1 MRYIKKD
8 FPKVVQLKKK
18 AQAAEEKLRY
28 IVLNI
33 DPDTE
38 REYRREVISATRN
51 AVSSINQAVKSFCK
65 EELPSGF
72 REGQKASDGGKEDL
86 SVSRQQ
92 AAAILKAQGFR
103 YSEKAYRYDRYIE
116 IHTATQKAG
125 ESFISRVNERLD
137 KLSKTGDDSVYA
149 AKQAIEKELEES
161 GLLTVEYANGARQP
175 ISAYATMAARSAR
188 IESQNIGGI
197 GRALEH
203 GTDIVKCE
211 GMYPTCPTCRKFIG
225 KWFSISGKDKRFP
238 ALFGSSGPL
247 KRKYATIHPNCRCE
261 FLPVY
266 LDFETD
272 EEIKKKAAESK
283 TVKKQ
288 SKTEAELYAA
298 WQGQHRRE
306 REEETLFRNL
316 NTVYGENM
324 PYKTLAGFRR
334 AYRGN
339 PDIAKIDA
347 IKRKKV
353 IEYDSIPLQDI
364 KKNNKIISIPC
375 EKYKEPADENEIIS
389 LVAGGDLTKG
399 SCSSAAFA
407 YIGNKSGYKVRDF
420 RGGDSRDFF
429 SKFSN
434 IKNISDLDGA
444 ISISKKG
451 ENQIKTTVNLLNSL
465 NYGTEYY
472 LSAGGHAAIVKR
484 FSDHFE
490 YLELQSEKNNGWFPL
505 TNKTLKDR
513 FGCKQKITVYG
524 FVLSSESI
532 AIQIDSLYNN
542 PKFIKLLEYINTLE
556 GDERKG
562 ANGYAK

>member
-1 MRYIKKD
+1 MRYIKQD
-8 FPKVVQLKKK
+8 FPKVVQLKNK

-38 REYRREVISATRN
+38 REYRREVITATKN
-51 AVSSINQAVKSFCK
+51 AVSSINKALKSFCK

-72 REGQKASDGGKEDL
+72 REGQKASDGGKEEL
-86 SVSRQQ
+86 SLSRQQ
-92 AAAILKAQGFR
+92 AAAILKDQGFR
-103 YSEKAYRYDRYIE
+103 YSEKAYRYDRYVE
-116 IHTATQKAG
+116 IHTAAKKAG
-125 ESFISRVNERLD
+125 ESFISRVTERLD
-137 KLSKTGDDSVYA
+137 KLSKDGDDSVYA

-203 GTDIVKCE
+203 GTDIVKCV
-211 GMYPTCPTCRKFIG
+211 GMYPTCQTCRKFIG
-225 KWFSISGKDKRFP
+225 KWFSISGNDKRFP

-283 TVKKQ
+283 AGKKQ

-316 NTVYGENM
+316 KTVYGEDM

-339 PDIAKIDA
+339 PDIIDKNQSILSKYIDKTIKYGRISGAKRFFGDDEQLHGEIRYPAIRKDKYDVEKIAKNTGYTVDEIQEVKNYLFIDEHDLGGT
-347 IKRKKV
+347 IKRFDPDDDIAKSWDRLRAGKDIREIDFLLINHEV
-353 IEYDSIPLQDI
+353 LERKLVKEGLTQDEAHI
-364 KKNNKIISIPC
+364 R
-375 EKYKEPADENEIIS
+375 A
-389 LVAGGDLTKG
+389 
-399 SCSSAAFA
+399 
-407 YIGNKSGYKVRDF
+407 
-420 RGGDSRDFF
+420 
-429 SKFSN
+429 
-434 IKNISDLDGA
+434 
-444 ISISKKG
+444 
-451 ENQIKTTVNLLNSL
+451 
-465 NYGTEYY
+465 
-472 LSAGGHAAIVKR
+472 
-484 FSDHFE
+484 
-490 YLELQSEKNNGWFPL
+490 SEKHNYQEAVNNVK
-505 TNKTLKDR
+505 NKKSKRD
-513 FGCKQKITVYG
+513 Q
-524 FVLSSESI
+524 
-532 AIQIDSLYNN
+532 
-542 PKFIKLLEYINTLE
+542 
-556 GDERKG
+556 
-562 ANGYAK
+562 